1 MSAPKRRVLFID
13 RDGTLIVE
21 PPDEQIDSLDKLEL
35 VPGVIPAL
43 LRLAQA
49 GYEFVIVSNQD
60 GLGTDSF
67 PTPHYEVP
75 QRKML
80 DLFAS
85 QGVHF
90 SAVHVD
96 PHFEHDGA
104 PTRKPGI
111 GMVLDYL
118 KSGELDLAD
127 SWVIGDRETDLQLA
141 ANMGIGGLR
150 LGGGFATWAAI
161 AHRLVDRPRQA
172 SVARKTR
179 ETDIRVFVDLDAS
192 QSPGPGAGLGAG
204 PGADP
209 VAGPGAGSSN
219 RVNTG
224 IGFFDHMLDQLASHG
239 GFRLELECRGD
250 LQIDE
255 HHTVE
260 DCALALGQALNQAL
274 GDRRGVGRYGFLLPM
289 DESLAQVAI
298 DLSGRP
304 AFSFEARFPRDRV
317 GELSTEMV
325 RHFFASLSQTLGAA
339 IHLQVKGENTH
350 HMVEAL
356 FKGAGRAL
364 RPALARGGGAVP
376 STKGVL

>member
-1 MSAPKRRVLFID
+1 MSERKRRILFID

-21 PPDEQIDSLDKLEL
+21 PPDEQIDSLEKLEL

-43 LRLAQA
+43 LRLAEA

-60 GLGTDSF
+60 GLGTESF
-67 PTPHYEVP
+67 PASDYEVP
-75 QRKML
+75 QQKML
-80 DLFAS
+80 ALFGS
-85 QGVHF
+85 QGIHF

-96 PHFEHDGA
+96 PHFEHQA
-104 PTRKPGI
+104 AATRKPGI
-111 GMVLDYL
+111 GMVIDYL

-150 LGGGFATWAAI
+150 LGDGYEDWASI

-172 SVARKTR
+172 RVQRRTR
-179 ETDIRVFVDLDAS
+179 ETDIAVFVDLDAGGGS
-192 QSPGPGAGLGAG
+192 QV
-204 PGADP
+204 D
-209 VAGPGAGSSN
+209 
-219 RVNTG
+219 TG

-239 GFRLELECRGD
+239 DFRLELTCRGD
-250 LQIDE
+250 LHVDE

-260 DCALALGQALNQAL
+260 DCALALGQALNKAL
-274 GDRRGVGRYGFLLPM
+274 GDRRGIGRYGFVLPM

-304 AFSFEARFPRDRV
+304 ALVFEADFQRPEV
-317 GELSTEMV
+317 GGLSAEMV
-325 RHFFASLSQTLGAA
+325 RHFFHSLSQSLGAA
-339 IHLQVKGENTH
+339 LHLTVEGENTH
-350 HMVEAL
+350 HMIEAL

-364 RPALARGGGAVP
+364 RPALARQGSAIP
-376 STKGVL
+376 STKGVLE

>member
-1 MSAPKRRVLFID
+1 MNMRKRRILFID
-13 RDGTLIVE
+13 RDGTLLVE
-21 PPDEQIDSLDKLEL
+21 PHDEQVDSLEKLEL

-43 LRLAQA
+43 LQLAAA
-49 GYEFVIVSNQD
+49 GYEFVIVTNQD

-75 QRKML
+75 QQKMI

-85 QGVHF
+85 QGIRF

-96 PHFEHDGA
+96 PHFEHQQA

-118 KSGELDLAD
+118 KSGDLDLAD
-127 SWVIGDRETDLQLA
+127 SWVIGDRESDLQLA
-141 ANMGIGGLR
+141 SNMGIGGLR
-150 LGGGFATWAAI
+150 LGAGHESWASI
-161 AHRLVDRPRQA
+161 AHRLVNPPRQA
-172 SVARKTR
+172 RGERKTR
-179 ETDIRVFVDLDAS
+179 ETDIRVFVDLDA
-192 QSPGPGAGLGAG
+192 G
-204 PGADP
+204 
-209 VAGPGAGSSN
+209 GSS
-219 RVNTG
+219 RVSTG

-239 GFRLELECRGD
+239 GFHLELDCRGD
-250 LQIDE
+250 LEIDE

-274 GDRRGVGRYGFLLPM
+274 GERRGIGRYGFLLPM
-289 DESLAQVAI
+289 DESLAQVAV

-304 AFSFEARFPRDRV
+304 AFAFEAVFPRDRV

-325 RHFFASLSQTLGAA
+325 RHFFASLSQSLGAA
-339 IHLQVKGENTH
+339 LHLRVTGENTH

-364 RPALARGGGAVP
+364 RPALQRQGSELP
-376 STKGVL
+376 STKGML

>member
-1 MSAPKRRVLFID
+1 MNRHKRRILFID

-21 PPDEQIDSLDKLEL
+21 PPDEQIDSLEKLEL
-35 VPGVIPAL
+35 LPGVIPAL

-60 GLGTDSF
+60 GLGTESF
-67 PTPHYEVP
+67 PREDYEIP

-96 PHFEHDGA
+96 PHFERDGA

-111 GMVLDYL
+111 GMVLEYL
-118 KSGELDLAD
+118 KSGQLDLRD
-127 SWVIGDRETDLQLA
+127 SWVIGDRETDMQLA

-150 LGGGFATWAAI
+150 LGGGFADWAAI
-161 AHRLVDRPRQA
+161 AHRLAGRPRQA
-172 SVARKTR
+172 AVTRKTR
-179 ETDIRVFVDLDAS
+179 ETDIRVFVDLDPAHGAAS
-192 QSPGPGAGLGAG
+192 G
-204 PGADP
+204 
-209 VAGPGAGSSN
+209 N
-219 RVNTG
+219 RASTG
-224 IGFFDHMLDQLASHG
+224 IGFLDHMLDQLASHG

-250 LQIDE
+250 LEIDE

-260 DCALALGQALNQAL
+260 DCALALGQALDEAL
-274 GDRRGVGRYGFLLPM
+274 GDRRGIGRYGFLLPM

-304 AFSFEARFPRDRV
+304 AFAFEADFPRDRV

-325 RHFFASLSQTLGAA
+325 RHFFASLAQALGAA
-339 IHLQVKGENTH
+339 IHLQVRGENTH

-356 FKGAGRAL
+356 FKGVGRAL
-364 RPALARGGGAVP
+364 RPALVRSGSELP

>member
-1 MSAPKRRVLFID
+1 MSTGKRRILFID
-13 RDGTLIVE
+13 RDGTLLIE
-21 PPDEQIDSLDKLEL
+21 PPDEQVDSLEKLEL

-43 LRLAQA
+43 LRLAEA

-67 PTPHYEVP
+67 PTEHYEAP
-75 QRKML
+75 QQKML

-85 QGVHF
+85 QGIRF

-118 KSGELDLAD
+118 RSGELDLAD
-127 SWVIGDRETDLQLA
+127 SWVIGDRETDRQLA
-141 ANMGIGGLR
+141 ANMGIGGLL
-150 LGGGFATWAAI
+150 LGPDHETWESI
-161 AHRLVDRPRQA
+161 AHRLVSRPRQA
-172 SVARKTR
+172 TVERRTR
-179 ETDIRVFVDLDAS
+179 ETDIRVFVDLDS
-192 QSPGPGAGLGAG
+192 G
-204 PGADP
+204 
-209 VAGPGAGSSN
+209 GSS
-219 RVNTG
+219 RVSTG

-239 GFRLELECRGD
+239 GFRLELDCRGD
-250 LQIDE
+250 LEIDE

-260 DCALALGQALNQAL
+260 DCALALGQALDRAL
-274 GDRRGVGRYGFLLPM
+274 GDRRGIGRYGFLLPM
-289 DESLAQVAI
+289 DEALAQVAV

-304 AFSFEARFPRDRV
+304 AFAFEARFPRDTV
-317 GELSTEMV
+317 GGLSTEMV
-325 RHFFASLSQTLGAA
+325 RHFFASLSQALRAA
-339 IHLQVKGENTH
+339 IHLQVTGENTH

-356 FKGAGRAL
+356 FKGTGRAL
-364 RPALARGGGAVP
+364 RPALARSGSDLP